1 MRLNTILI
9 FLGILAVFYCWS
21 GYYEVQKENFVNS
34 GKFPKSHGLLLKSI
48 YELDMSGK
56 SITFQQQASLRPGT
70 GIGNYKQI
78 TNNVKSKITP
88 CGGTDAY
95 PNMCLYKK
103 IKSVDTEEKNIQIP
117 KLGGQR
123 VGWYEVKN

>member
-1 MRLNTILI
+1 MKLQTILI
-9 FLGILAVFYCWS
+9 GLGVLVIWVFWS
-21 GYYEVQKENFVNS
+21 NLIQKQQEEFVNS
-34 GKFPKSHGLLLKSI
+34 GKYPKSHGLLLKSI
-48 YELDMSGK
+48 YELDNEGK
-56 SITFQQQASLRPGT
+56 SITYKQQSKLTPET

-78 TNNVKSKITP
+78 TNNVKTRSTP

-103 IKSVDTEEKNIQIP
+103 IKSVDTEEKDIHIP

-123 VGWYEVKN
+123 VGWYEPKN